1 MFNGNDPGDF
11 DYVEDFGTGE
21 RRNLRGAFK
30 TEPKNGAGGLG
41 SLGEDG
47 EEIVAVAGPGGGVFP
62 PADTG
67 QYEPSVPQQR
77 QQAGDGSWTSP
88 QTGQQI
94 GQILGNVFQGL
105 TARQQAEVLRQQQQK
120 IPSVKYSPQGIRGP
134 LIALPRTKYG
144 LGVYVLAAIGA
155 AAAAWG
161 VYYLIK
167 KSRSKSKK
175 GEKK

>member
-1 MFNGNDPGDF
+1 MFNGTDPGDF

-30 TEPKNGAGGLG
+30 EEPKNGAGGLG
-41 SLGEDG
+41 SLSEDG

-67 QYEPSVPQQR
+67 QYEPSVPQR
-77 QQAGDGSWTSP
+77 QQTGAGSWTSP

-94 GQILGNVFQGL
+94 GQILSNVFQGL
-105 TARQQAEVLRQQQQK
+105 TARQQAEVLKQQQQK
-120 IPSVKYSPQGIRGP
+120 IPPVKYSPQGSRG
-134 LIALPRTKYG
+134 LLTAIPRTKYG
-144 LGVYVLAAIGA
+144 IGVYVLAAIGA

-161 VYYLIK
+161 VYYMIK